1 MSDPNTSPTSHPDYP
16 DFRSREF
23 LLDHALRTMTFYHPH
38 CMDPAG
44 GFYHFYKD
52 DGTIYDRKSRH
63 LCRVRVSF
71 LTMRWLQAF
80 RPR

>member
-1 MSDPNTSPTSHPDYP
+1 MSDTTTSPISDPDHPDHP

-44 GFYHFYKD
+44 GFYHFYQD
-52 DGTIYDRKSRH
+52 DGTIYDRKSDRKS
-63 LCRVRVSF
+63 VV
-71 LTMRWLQAF
+71 
-80 RPR
+80 